1 MSGRQVAY
9 LVLAAL
15 TSAVLLALPAGASA
29 RETAGT
35 CQSPAFFGQSDINE
49 TWFRLPPYPKGRN
62 AEHIYYGNATVQVEV
77 HDLSTEQNFRIRDLS
92 WGGTHVNLVTGV
104 DGDPTFTGVVCWLVP
119 LEVRSG
125 VESGDYEWQSD
136 QDPNYRRGVFVNHP
150 VGGPPHR
157 HRRHH
162 PGLRRRRHPGL
173 RHRHPRRRRSQTS
186 SSRRARASRS
196 ASTTP
201 TAGG

>member
-1 MSGRQVAY
+1 M
-9 LVLAAL
+9 
-15 TSAVLLALPAGASA
+15 
-29 RETAGT
+29 
-35 CQSPAFFGQSDINE
+35 INE

-62 AEHIYYGNATVQVEV
+62 AEHIYYGNATVQVEI
-77 HDLSTEQNFRIRDLS
+77 HDLSTEQNFRITDLS
-92 WGGTHVNLVTGV
+92 WGGLHVNLVTGD

-136 QDPNYRRGVFVNHP
+136 QDPTTGAASSSTTRWAGLH
-150 VGGPPHR
+150 H
-157 HRRHH
+157 HRRRR
-162 PGLRRRRHPGL
+162 PGLRRRRRPDL
-173 RHRHPRRRRSQTS
+173 RHRHLRRRRSRTS